1 VKSKI
6 VFIDHHDNQQDDLA
20 WTQIGTLGFER
31 QLVCPFKGEKLSEPE
46 DGVAGVVIYG
56 GSHNVGEQQI
66 YPFLRDEL
74 LYIEQ
79 CMARNIPVLGIC
91 LGGQLIAHSL
101 GATVSPRTP
110 AECEFGY
117 YPIHPT
123 AAGKGW
129 IPDALHVVQ
138 AHYEEFALPATAQC
152 LASSERYDN
161 QAFRYGDNVIGLQF
175 HPEVTGSIFRRWQ
188 DADWAM
194 FDTHGAQNREQ
205 QDGLIDQHDAP
216 QGAWFKSLL
225 QQMFAQPA

>member
-1 VKSKI
+1 MARVFRLPLSKRLFDII
-6 VFIDHHDNQQDDLA
+6 VSA
-20 WTQIGTLGFER
+20 TL
-31 QLVCPFKGEKLSEPE
+31 LVCSAPLILICAALIALCDRRLICPFKGEALNNPE
-46 DGVAGVVIYG
+46 DDVAGVIIYG
-56 GSHNVGEQQI
+56 GSHNVGEQEK

-79 CMARNIPVLGIC
+79 CLARDIPVLGIC

-117 YPIHPT
+117 YPICPT
-123 AAGKGW
+123 AAGRGW

-161 QAFRYGDNVIGLQF
+161 QAYRYGDNVIGLQF
-175 HPEVTGSIFRRWQ
+175 HPE
-188 DADWAM
+188 
-194 FDTHGAQNREQ
+194 
-205 QDGLIDQHDAP
+205 
-216 QGAWFKSLL
+216 
-225 QQMFAQPA
+225 